1 MALKGARERMVR
13 SGEVDL
19 CVAELGPAGGERPTV
34 VLLHGYPDTKEI
46 WSEVAGR
53 LAERFHVVLYD
64 VRGHGRSTAPRPPRG
79 GYALERL
86 GDDFLAVTEAV
97 SPGRPVHLVGHDW
110 GSVQGWDFVTRPRT
124 AVRIAS
130 FTTISGPSL
139 DHFSH
144 WMRRGLTRPSPRRTA
159 RVLGQ
164 AARSWYVAALHVPVV
179 PELLWRV
186 TPALTRSWRAL
197 LRKSEGVESEEYPT
211 SSLGSDGARGAWL
224 YRDNVRSSLRI
235 PRADARTDLPV
246 QLVVALRDPFLSP
259 SLHDGLEHWAPRLVR
274 RTLPVGHAVPLTRPD
289 QLARWVTGFVTDVEA
304 GRTPSPTRPGSA
316 AERFA
321 GQLVLVTG
329 AGGGAGRAT
338 ALAFAE
344 AGARVVCVDADGE
357 DAAAAAEAAR
367 AAGAPNAWAE
377 ELDVADAGAV
387 ERLAERVRAERGV
400 VDVLVHAPAGLP
412 GSLLDAPP
420 GAWERALGSGVGGAV
435 HMARAFVRP
444 MAERAQGG
452 HVVHLAA
459 GGAGAAG
466 TVALSEALRTE
477 LAGRGIG
484 VSTVRTART
493 GRRVPPERVAAAVLD
508 AVLHGRSEV
517 EAAPERPAAR
527 LLSRMRKDRSPSA

>member
-86 GDDFLAVTEAV
+86 GDDFLAVAEAV

-124 AVRIAS
+124 AARIAS

-357 DAAAAAEAAR
+357 DAAGTRRTPGRWSGWPSGSGPSAAWSTSWCTPRPASRARCWTLRPARGNARWAPASAARSTWRGPSSGPWRNGPRAAMWCTSPRAAR
-367 AAGAPNAWAE
+367 A
-377 ELDVADAGAV
+377 
-387 ERLAERVRAERGV
+387 
-400 VDVLVHAPAGLP
+400 
-412 GSLLDAPP
+412 PP
-420 GAWERALGSGVGGAV
+420 GRWR
-435 HMARAFVRP
+435 
-444 MAERAQGG
+444 
-452 HVVHLAA
+452 
-459 GGAGAAG
+459 
-466 TVALSEALRTE
+466 
-477 LAGRGIG
+477 
-484 VSTVRTART
+484 
-493 GRRVPPERVAAAVLD
+493 
-508 AVLHGRSEV
+508 
-517 EAAPERPAAR
+517 
-527 LLSRMRKDRSPSA
+527 